1 MSITYGGSVEAL
13 NELLCSEK
21 LRDISAHLSQLANGI
36 DYIFVEI
43 TCNDDIQYGLLAY
56 GKEALELH
64 RKVLEICEKQK
75 EEKPVSR
82 MVISL

>member
-1 MSITYGGSVEAL
+1 MSIVYRGSVEAL